1 MTSEIIKMKV
11 LKDKILTTC
20 IGGNGKDIGV
30 TGRDIKLVA
39 VTDADRQRLR
49 ISTYQYLLP

>member
-1 MTSEIIKMKV
+1 MKV